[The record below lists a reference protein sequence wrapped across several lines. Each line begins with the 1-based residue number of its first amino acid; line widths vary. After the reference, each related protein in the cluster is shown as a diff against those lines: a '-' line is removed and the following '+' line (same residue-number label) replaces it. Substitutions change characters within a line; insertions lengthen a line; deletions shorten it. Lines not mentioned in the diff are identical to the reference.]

1 MDELFLNCMLSNN
14 TIVGGR
20 GWLKKFIKTFLKI
33 HLLNKEFLL
42 GSRILESQD
51 FVLLINEYGIFL
63 SFKY

>member
-1 MDELFLNCMLSNN
+1 MDELFLNCMLSMN

-33 HLLNKEFLL
+33 RFSTRNFLL

-63 SFKY
+63 SF

>member
-33 HLLNKEFLL
+33 HLLNKEFFI
-42 GSRILESQD
+42 RIQD
-51 FVLLINEYGIFL
+51 FREPGFCLID
-63 SFKY
+63 K